1 VVNHPQPVTLS
12 DAELVLRCPTR
23 DQVPA
28 IAAACQDR
36 ELHRWL
42 EALPDPY
49 TEESAEAFVQH
60 CEDHWVSGKELVF
73 AISAADSAGSER
85 GAGAGRLL
93 GMIGLHDLAQLTA
106 PGGGMAE
113 VGFWTV
119 AAERGRGVIPRAL
132 RLVCRYGFEELGLA
146 RIEWQA
152 EVGNVSSL
160 RAAEKVGFVFEGTCR
175 RRLLHVGAR
184 VDGWLGGLLPE
195 ELR

>member
-1 VVNHPQPVTLS
+1 MSHPQPVTLS
-12 DAELVLRCPTR
+12 DGDLVLRCPTPA
-23 DQVPA
+23 QVPE
-28 IAAACQDR
+28 ITAACQDR

-42 EALPDPY
+42 EALPDPF
-49 TEESAEAFVQH
+49 TEASAGAFVQM
-60 CEDHWVSGKELVF
+60 CTENWVSGKEYVF
-73 AISAADSAGSER
+73 AISAADEC
-85 GAGAGRLL
+85 RLL
-93 GMIGLHDLAQLTA
+93 GMIGLHDLVQLTA

-119 AAERGRGVIPRAL
+119 TAERGRGIIPKAL
-132 RLVCRYGFEELGLA
+132 RLVCAYGFDELGLA

-152 EVGNVSSL
+152 EVGNLSSL

-175 RRLLHVGAR
+175 RRLLHVGNR

>member
-1 VVNHPQPVTLS
+1 MSVFGEDGLVNHPEPVTLS
-12 DAELVLRCPTR
+12 DGELVLRCPTP

-28 IAAACQDR
+28 ITAACQDR

-49 TEESAEAFVQH
+49 TEASAVAFVRM
-60 CEDHWVSGKELVF
+60 CEDNWANGKENVF
-73 AISAADSAGSER
+73 AVTAAGDA
-85 GAGAGRLL
+85 RLL
-93 GMIGLHDLAQLTA
+93 GMIGLHDISNLTA

-119 AAERGRGVIPRAL
+119 TAERGRGVVPRAL
-132 RLVCRYGFEELGLA
+132 RLVCGYGFQELRLA

-152 EVGNVSSL
+152 EVGNTSSR
-160 RAAEKVGFVFEGTCR
+160 RAVEKVGFVFEGTCR
-175 RRLLHVGAR
+175 RRLLHVGNR

>member
-1 VVNHPQPVTLS
+1 MSHPRPVTLS
-12 DAELVLRCPTR
+12 DDSLVLRCPTL
-23 DQVPA
+23 DQAPA

-49 TEESAEAFVQH
+49 TEDTARMFVRS
-60 CEDHWVSGKELVF
+60 CEEQWVTGQEQVF
-73 AISAADSAGSER
+73 AISSADD
-85 GAGAGRLL
+85 GRLL
-93 GMIGLHDLAQLTA
+93 GMIGLHDLSNLTA

-113 VGFWTV
+113 VGFWAA
-119 AAERGRGVIPRAL
+119 AAERGRGVVPAAL
-132 RLVCRYGFEELGLA
+132 RLVCRYGFEELRLA

-152 EVGNVSSL
+152 EVGNESSR

-175 RRLLHVGAR
+175 RRLLHLGER
-184 VDGWLGGLLPE
+184 VDGWLAGLLPE